1 MAAAVSLGLQHTER
15 ASASLLRR
23 RAARERLEN
32 AVGPKPD
39 HPWQAEWRSVVLEEF
54 RLRGYGALAEVAEQH
69 TVQNLEAC
77 LAQPIEWLRSRSSAF
92 SATAASCTLLGFCGR
107 AALGRALAARD
118 PCYAACTHVLAG
130 SLHEHAAM
138 LGDTHVAPR
147 AYRNLTGNGGLVGDD
162 PVWAS
167 LPSYEMWCARRAA
180 DEAACAACGEEAATS
195 GYGEARTCA
204 ACGCDRPADEPTRF
218 TTSAVVLAD
227 TAESNFESADGYS
240 VLTWAPAPAGGARL
254 EYQLQRDSSIVC
266 FVSGRA
272 DGAGYHSLLPT
283 GGTSYSVPPL
293 AQLTLESVE
302 APGTWQAPCAGKHI
316 NQTCYTFSLSYL

>member
-1 MAAAVSLGLQHTER
+1 MRCVRLRPSGRRADALHDERRRTCRVRATPPPLPPPPPHTRTGRTARTARTARTTRTARAAPRTACTAAAH
-15 ASASLLRR
+15 AM
-23 RAARERLEN
+23 
-32 AVGPKPD
+32 
-39 HPWQAEWRSVVLEEF
+39 RSV
-54 RLRGYGALAEVAEQH
+54 
-69 TVQNLEAC
+69 
-77 LAQPIEWLRSRSSAF
+77 
-92 SATAASCTLLGFCGR
+92 CGV
-107 AALGRALAARD
+107 
-118 PCYAACTHVLAG
+118 C
-130 SLHEHAAM
+130 S
-138 LGDTHVAPR
+138 
-147 AYRNLTGNGGLVGDD
+147 
-162 PVWAS
+162 
-167 LPSYEMWCARRAA
+167 
-180 DEAACAACGEEAATS
+180 
-195 GYGEARTCA
+195 
-204 ACGCDRPADEPTRF
+204 
-218 TTSAVVLAD
+218 